1 MIIGPLDILTD
12 KGAIFL
18 INQGVVLPHPRDII
32 YHKTCFCLDDSD
44 FQILDTVCNICS
56 EMGFQ
61 LVAFFDFIENDLQ
74 R

>member
-1 MIIGPLDILTD
+1 MVISPLDIFAN

-32 YHKTCFCLDDSD
+32 YHKTSFRLHNSY
-44 FQILDTVCNICS
+44 FQILDTVCDICC

-61 LVAFFDFIENDLQ
+61 LVAFFDFIENDLE